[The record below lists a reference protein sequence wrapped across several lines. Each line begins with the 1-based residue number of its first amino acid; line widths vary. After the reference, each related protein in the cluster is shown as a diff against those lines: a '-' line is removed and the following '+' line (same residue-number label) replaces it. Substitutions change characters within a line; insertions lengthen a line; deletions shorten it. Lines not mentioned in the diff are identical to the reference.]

1 MSGTQGWQAAEVR
14 SEGDIKENEMWD
26 ISQKVKACAESPIPI
41 QLDAPSLAIRIGER
55 STVQSNCQSTLNVE
69 SNVEVTS
76 PQKPRYWAQMQEAK
90 VDHATAQEVTKNQ
103 KGKGRIKKIAR
114 EKGQTQRKEKQAL
127 SPNSGTKR
135 QIALLF
141 TKGEVEN
148 LDNSARKRKCEVL
161 LTLIMVFMVVLLLVL
176 LMVFM
181 MVLLMVLIMMMLM
194 VFRMVLLLVFIV
206 LLTVF
211 MMNLIYQR
219 WLQRSTAR
227 SHEFLRLELPG
238 AWEPPVSSSI
248 A

>member
-1 MSGTQGWQAAEVR
+1 MLKSQAHKSHGIGPKCKKQKQITQQPKK
-14 SEGDIKENEMWD
+14 SLKTKKER
-26 ISQKVKACAESPIPI
+26 AESKKN
-41 QLDAPSLAIRIGER
+41 SMRER
-55 STVQSNCQSTLNVE
+55 
-69 SNVEVTS
+69 
-76 PQKPRYWAQMQEAK
+76 PK
-90 VDHATAQEVTKNQ
+90 
-103 KGKGRIKKIAR
+103 
-114 EKGQTQRKEKQAL
+114 QRKEKQAL
-127 SPNSGTKR
+127 GPNSGTKR

-219 WLQRSTAR
+219 WLQRSTTG
-227 SHEFLRLELPG
+227 SHEFLRLELPR
-238 AWEPPVSSSI
+238 AWEPSVSSSI
-248 A
+248 ARSSAVLGSQNSLPLGD